1 MKAVLIRE
9 QGGRENL
16 KLEEIEK
23 PIPASGEILVRVKAC
38 SLNYLDIF
46 VRRGMPGL
54 PVDLPRIGGGDIAGE
69 IEEIGTGVKDLSP
82 ENTIESLNLAKKIGL
97 NWIEFDVI
105 ISKDLIPILFHDD
118 SLERTTN
125 GKGLPIE
132 YNYKDLKNLDAG
144 SFFY

>member
-69 IEEIGTGVKDLSP
+69 IEEIGVD
-82 ENTIESLNLAKKIGL
+82 
-97 NWIEFDVI
+97 
-105 ISKDLIPILFHDD
+105 
-118 SLERTTN
+118 
-125 GKGLPIE
+125 GK
-132 YNYKDLKNLDAG
+132 
-144 SFFY
+144 